1 MKTTFALIIILA
13 TTAAIGYGTF
23 LLVKRAQDISKSEYE
38 SQKMDMARE
47 WEEAAITHEGTTKG
61 LLGTVNN
68 ILGTR
73 WSW

>member
-13 TTAAIGYGTF
+13 TTAAVGYGTF

-38 SQKMDMARE
+38 SHKLDMARE

-61 LLGTVNN
+61 LLGTLNN
-68 ILGTR
+68 MWGTN